1 VPSFGGPEQVLKY
14 LARYTHRVAISNHR
28 LLDLKDDRVSFEYN
42 DYARGGRRGTMELT
56 AAEFLRRFLQHVL
69 PGGFVRIRSY
79 GFLAN
84 RDRREKLAICRERLE
99 AAAAPAALP
108 PVAPSP
114 AAPLAPVSG
123 VTEARCT
130 PLCPVCG
137 VGRMVAI
144 EELAA
149 GLPRVGEP
157 GRGPVASPAFDTS

>member
-1 VPSFGGPEQVLKY
+1 
-14 LARYTHRVAISNHR
+14 
-28 LLDLKDDRVSFEYN
+28 
-42 DYARGGRRGTMELT
+42 MELT

-69 PGGFVRIRSY
+69 PRGFVRIRSY

-84 RDRREKLAICRERLE
+84 RDRREKLAIGREWLE

-108 PVAPSP
+108 PEAPSP
-114 AAPLAPVSG
+114 AAPLAPMAG

-137 VGRMVAI
+137 VGRMVVI

-149 GLPRVGEP
+149 EPQRVGGP